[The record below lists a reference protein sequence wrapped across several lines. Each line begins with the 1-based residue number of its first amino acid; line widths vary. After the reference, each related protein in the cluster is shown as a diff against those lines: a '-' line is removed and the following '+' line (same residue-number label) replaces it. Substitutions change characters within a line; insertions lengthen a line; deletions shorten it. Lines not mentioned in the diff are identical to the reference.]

1 MEDCAVERHVSADQS
16 AGHGMGGMGETGMGG
31 MGETGMGGMGE
42 TGTGGMGEKES
53 LGGGERRQARRAEGF
68 HGLVLRH

>member
-16 AGHGMGGMGETGMGG
+16 AGHGMGG